1 LSRREVA
8 KMCRCGCR
16 WKRSGCDGKMVPT
29 YADCWEKSWLKK
41 DGRLAGRDTFNLC
54 MK

>member
-1 LSRREVA
+1 MQVRVQVEE
-8 KMCRCGCR
+8 K
-16 WKRSGCDGKMVPT
+16 CDGKMVPT
-29 YADCWEKSWLKK
+29 YADNWEKSWLKK